1 MDFEN
6 MVGTTGVAT
15 YMNKLYVVNNKSI
28 RVFDQYGRHTDIPQP
43 YDRVSG
49 ITIGGDTL
57 YGIYH
62 DTTNGLFE
70 MNVKT
75 QTFRSVPVEF
85 NPVSIFYLDDSTAGI
100 IIMDD
105 VYRYYRCDK
114 HLTVHLTGEVL
125 PSDLIPTKF
134 MTFGMTKSEYTSY
147 FSTNEKI
154 IDMRTLK
161 PLTIT
166 VPGNILSIQ
175 YYLNF
180 LFVIYVSDYNQYSV
194 LQYDTNENKVI
205 KTIEGGYIS
214 GPPLY
219 SCIYQNYIIVS
230 ASTNNLIP
238 LTKFDIP
245 LLNDSA
251 VTSDLTNSYPLFDL
265 PEITDQYIEQVD
277 IPVDQLKS
285 LKDTLEVDTR
295 PAEKNLGLSYLWMFA
310 CIAVISIFL
319 LMFLF
324 KEDPNLPKW
333 GLGLFVLLVIL
344 FITQYI

>member
-15 YMNKLYVVNNKSI
+15 YMNKVYVVNNRTI
-28 RVFDQYGRHTDIPQP
+28 RVFDQYGRHTEIPHS

-49 ITIGGDTL
+49 ITIGGGIL

-62 DTTNGLFE
+62 NDSTDGLFE
-70 MNVKT
+70 MDMNT
-75 QTFRSVPVEF
+75 QRFRSVPVEF
-85 NPVSIFYLDDSTAGI
+85 NPVSIFYLDDSSAGI
-100 IIMDD
+100 VIMDD

-114 HLTVHLTGEVL
+114 HLKVHLSGEVL
-125 PSDLIPTKF
+125 PNDLIPTKF
-134 MTFGMTKSEYTSY
+134 MTFGMTKSPYTSY

-154 IDMRTLK
+154 IDMKTLL
-161 PLTIT
+161 PLPLA

-194 LQYDTNENKVI
+194 LQYDPLEDKTL

-219 SCIYQNYIIVS
+219 SCIYQNVLIIS

-238 LTKFDIP
+238 LTRFDIP
-245 LLNDSA
+245 LLNDST
-251 VTSDLTNSYPLFDL
+251 VTSDLTNPYPLFDL
-265 PEITDQYIEQVD
+265 PQVTTQYLENEKIDTNE
-277 IPVDQLKS
+277 LNK
-285 LKDTLEVDTR
+285 LHDTLDVDTG
-295 PAEKNLGLSYLWMFA
+295 PTEKILGRSYLWMFG
-310 CIAVISIFL
+310 CILVIGVLTLMYLFNDPSIAR
-319 LMFLF
+319 
-324 KEDPNLPKW
+324 W
-333 GLGLFVLLVIL
+333 GLGVFVVMTL
-344 FITQYI
+344 FIMQYI